1 MMTIMPH
8 ARDSKDQRRVLRRL
22 TMQVLY
28 QIDVTGQTDPA
39 ELAEALDD
47 EHDTPEARRTAAEA
61 GVKAWVNH
69 AEYDALLTGLAPD
82 WPTHRQ
88 PPVDRAILRL
98 ACAEITSG
106 VTPPKV
112 AINEAV
118 ELAKQFGA
126 EHSPAFINGVLDKAA
141 KRLTP
146 AAPPEE
152 PATPVSADR
161 WLDDALEDR
170 S

>member
-1 MMTIMPH
+1 
-8 ARDSKDQRRVLRRL
+8 
-22 TMQVLY
+22 MQVLY
-28 QIDVTGQTDPA
+28 QIDVTGQTDA
-39 ELAEALDD
+39 RELAEALDD
-47 EHDTPEARRTAAEA
+47 EHDTPEARAAAAEA
-61 GVKAWVNH
+61 GVKAWDRH
-69 AEYDALLTGLAPD
+69 PAYDALLTALAPD

-98 ACAEITSG
+98 ACAEIASG

-141 KRLTP
+141 KNL
-146 AAPPEE
+146 APPPEQQ
-152 PATPVSADR
+152 ATTVTADQ

-170 S
+170 AEG

>member
-1 MMTIMPH
+1 
-8 ARDSKDQRRVLRRL
+8 
-22 TMQVLY
+22 MQVLY
-28 QIDVTGQTDPA
+28 QIDVTGQTDA
-39 ELAEALDD
+39 RELAEALDD
-47 EHDTPEARRTAAEA
+47 EHDTPEARAAAAAA
-61 GVKAWVNH
+61 GVKAWDRH
-69 AEYDALLTGLAPD
+69 PEYDALLTALAPD

-98 ACAEITSG
+98 ACAEIASG

-141 KRLTP
+141 KKL
-146 AAPPEE
+146 APPPEQQ
-152 PATPVSADR
+152 ATTVTADQ

-170 S
+170 AEG